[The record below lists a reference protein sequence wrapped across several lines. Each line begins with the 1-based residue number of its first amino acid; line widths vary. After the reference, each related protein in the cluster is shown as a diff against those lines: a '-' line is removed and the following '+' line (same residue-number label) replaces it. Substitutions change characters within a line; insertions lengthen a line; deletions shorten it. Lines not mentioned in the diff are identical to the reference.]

1 MLTRTAIKLGWIV
14 ACGCLASGLGGCAH
28 RPLFPG
34 LLRTGD
40 ASGVQPTIA
49 PTDQSSRAIV
59 KNSLATIA
67 YDQREATWLEGA
79 TAPLLGRIV
88 AEGPPTQVRQL
99 SLSQCESLAAE
110 SAPIASQLRQHAEWL
125 AGHEQETL
133 SAAIHEQARFEADK
147 HRLLAVEAFLNLAN
161 VHAQTT
167 VVDQSLV
174 FLNDLRESVA
184 EFRRAGVE
192 VAVSNNELERQE
204 LVIQESVVELQYNQN
219 RLIGGLEAL
228 LQVAPQPEP
237 IWVYVADQSSISGVD
252 PGAAFDFALRHRGD
266 LRALQLLAENADSI
280 PAETLQQL
288 HPLLSTGVPIP
299 SVSWWMCLAKRE
311 VECLER
317 SQRQQRKRILDA
329 MVAAKL
335 EQIRTEVQTHCLA
348 LQRIESLLELKIQQR
363 ALLREAQQNRT
374 QVAQGPLNVADYVA
388 DSQQE
393 LKWTSEI
400 ISLMFDQQIEQA
412 RLQHAMGHRYPG
424 Q

>member
-1 MLTRTAIKLGWIV
+1 MLTRTARKLGWIV
-14 ACGCLASGLGGCAH
+14 LCGCLASGLGGCTH
-28 RPLFPG
+28 RPLFSG
-34 LLRTGD
+34 LLRTGA
-40 ASGVQPTIA
+40 ASGVQTIP

-59 KNSLATIA
+59 KNSLGTIA

-88 AEGPPTQVRQL
+88 ADAPPTQVRQL
-99 SLSQCESLAAE
+99 SLAQCESLATE

-133 SAAIHEQARFEADK
+133 SAAIQEQARFEADK

-167 VVDQSLV
+167 VVDQSLL

-228 LQVAPQPEP
+228 LQVSQQLEP
-237 IWVYVADQSSISGVD
+237 IWVYVAEQSPISEVD
-252 PGAAFDFALRHRGD
+252 PEAAFDFAQQHRGD
-266 LRALQLLAENADSI
+266 LRALQLLADNADSI

-311 VECLER
+311 VECLEQ

-329 MVAAKL
+329 MVSAKL

-348 LQRIESLLELKIQQR
+348 LQKIESLLELKIQQR

-374 QVAQGPLNVADYVA
+374 QVAQGPINVAAYVA

-412 RLQHAMGHRYPG
+412 RLQHAMGHRSPG